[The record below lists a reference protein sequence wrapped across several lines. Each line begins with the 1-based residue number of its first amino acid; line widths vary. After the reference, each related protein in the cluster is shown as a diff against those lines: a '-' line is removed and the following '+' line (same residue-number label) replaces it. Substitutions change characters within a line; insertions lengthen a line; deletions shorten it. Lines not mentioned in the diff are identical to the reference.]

1 MNYKDNLLYILENYS
16 KDGLRPFHMP
26 GHKRNELLAPLDA
39 YRLDITEIDN
49 FDDLHHPEGL
59 LKEAMERAGNLFG
72 SRRTFFMVNGCTGGI
87 LASIFAT
94 CEPGDSILVARN
106 SHKSVYNAINIRKL
120 NPLCIWPKG
129 ELNSLPLGVIPPED
143 VDKALT
149 DNPDIKCVFITSP
162 TYEGVVSDVRAI
174 ADIAH
179 KHGAVLIVDEA
190 HGAHMHFNSIFP
202 EDALSC
208 GADIVIHGI
217 HKTLPA
223 LTQSALLHIG
233 TANVNESAVS
243 KYLSIFQ
250 SSSPSY
256 ILMGGIDYAM
266 DFLEKDGEK
275 YYEEYARQLKKLY
288 NRLAN
293 LNNLEVLPYSS
304 KRDASKI
311 VISCKKTMNTTG
323 FNGHMLYNNLRE
335 KYNLQPEMSLPHY
348 VIMMTSVWDQAAD
361 FEKLYD
367 AIICE
372 DRMCDSLSKN
382 DLPDSQNNISELHFS
397 VKSGDLAE
405 DMVYVYPPG
414 IPLIIAGETYT
425 SQIID
430 KMRYYI
436 ENGYLIKSNTGIL
449 QE

>member
-16 KDGLRPFHMP
+16 KYGLRPFHMP

-120 NPLCIWPKG
+120 NPLCIWPEG

-275 YYEEYARQLKKLY
+275 YYEE
-288 NRLAN
+288 
-293 LNNLEVLPYSS
+293 
-304 KRDASKI
+304 
-311 VISCKKTMNTTG
+311 
-323 FNGHMLYNNLRE
+323 
-335 KYNLQPEMSLPHY
+335 
-348 VIMMTSVWDQAAD
+348 
-361 FEKLYD
+361 
-367 AIICE
+367 
-372 DRMCDSLSKN
+372 
-382 DLPDSQNNISELHFS
+382 
-397 VKSGDLAE
+397 
-405 DMVYVYPPG
+405 
-414 IPLIIAGETYT
+414 
-425 SQIID
+425 
-430 KMRYYI
+430 
-436 ENGYLIKSNTGIL
+436 
-449 QE
+449 